1 MISLAHLKFRKAKQA
16 EGVEPKF
23 KAFWHPFGNYLCLA
37 FMAAI
42 LVIMYLTPGME
53 ISVMLIPVWL
63 LVLAIGYQFKLK
75 RRSPVATNLG

>member
-1 MISLAHLKFRKAKQA
+1 MISLAHLKFRKAKQT

-23 KAFWHPFGNYLCLA
+23 KAFWYPFGNYLCLA

-63 LVLAIGYQFKLK
+63 VVLAIGYQFKPK
-75 RRSPVATNLG
+75 RQGRVAAEIG